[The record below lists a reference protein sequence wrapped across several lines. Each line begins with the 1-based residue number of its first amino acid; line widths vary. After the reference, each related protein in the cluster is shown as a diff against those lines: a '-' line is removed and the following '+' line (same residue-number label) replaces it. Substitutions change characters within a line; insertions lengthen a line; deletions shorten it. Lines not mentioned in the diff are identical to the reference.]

1 MMREFPPS
9 YFIKGEAIMSKV
21 AVVTDSTGYI
31 PKDLI
36 DQYRI
41 PVAPLVVI
49 WGEETLRDDIDIKP
63 VEFYNR
69 LKTAKVMPST
79 SQPPAADFAKI
90 FESLQEEGY
99 DILAILIA
107 STLSGTIASAQQA
120 KKELQGANI
129 EIFDSKTTA
138 MALGFQTL
146 AAVRAATEGASL
158 AECLSAAEKAR
169 DNSGVLFAVDTLE
182 FLHRGGRIGGASRY
196 LGTALQLKPLLT
208 IEDGKIEA
216 LERVRTKKKA
226 HARLSEIIV
235 ERLQGKSNIRLA
247 TLHADAA
254 EDANNLLG
262 KTAERLDVVEKVYS
276 EVSPVIG
283 THVGPGTVGLAYAYD

>member
-21 AVVTDSTGYI
+21 AIVTDSTGYI

-79 SQPPAADFAKI
+79 SQPPAADFTKI
-90 FESLQEEGY
+90 FESLHAEGY

-107 STLSGTIASAQQA
+107 STLSGTIASAEQA
-120 KKELQGANI
+120 KKELPEATI

-138 MALGFQTL
+138 MALGFQAL
-146 AAVRAATEGASL
+146 AATRAAAGGASL
-158 AECLSAAEKAR
+158 AECLAAAENTRA
-169 DNSGVLFAVDTLE
+169 NSGVLFAVDTLE

-196 LGTALQLKPLLT
+196 LGTALQLKPILT

-226 HARLSEIIV
+226 HARLSDIVV
-235 ERLQGKSNIRLA
+235 ERLRDKSNIRLA
-247 TLHADAA
+247 TLHADAV
-254 EDANNLLG
+254 EDANVLLE
-262 KTAERLDVVEKVYS
+262 KTAERLDVVEKIYS

-283 THVGPGTVGLAYAYD
+283 THVGPGTVGLAYAHD

>member
-1 MMREFPPS
+1 
-9 YFIKGEAIMSKV
+9 MSKV
-21 AVVTDSTGYI
+21 AIVTDSTGYI

-49 WGEETLRDDIDIKP
+49 WGDETLRDDIDIKP

-79 SQPPAADFAKI
+79 SQPPVVDFTKI
-90 FESLQEEGY
+90 FERLHGEGY
-99 DILAILIA
+99 QILAILI
-107 STLSGTIASAQQA
+107 SNLLSGTIASAEQA
-120 KKELQGANI
+120 KKELPDATI

-138 MALGFQTL
+138 MAMGFQVL
-146 AAVRAATEGASL
+146 AAARAAADGASL
-158 AECLSAAEKAR
+158 AECLSAVGKTRA
-169 DNSGVLFAVDTLE
+169 NSGVLFAVDTLE

-208 IEDGKIEA
+208 IEEGKIEA

-226 HARLSEIIV
+226 HSRLSDIVV
-235 ERLQGKSNIRLA
+235 ERLTGKPNIRLA
-247 TLHADAA
+247 TLHANAA
-254 EDANNLLG
+254 EDANALLV
-262 KTAERLDVVEKVYS
+262 KTSDRLEVVEKIYS

-283 THVGPGTVGLAYAYD
+283 THVGPGTVGLAYIHD